1 MDTLYNLEQKS
12 TDKDEIEKVRSL
24 LAKNIDDFK
33 HLVLFNM
40 RLEEKSKSLNQE
52 IKSNTVPLR
61 ADINRLTDFDQK
73 TTESLEDWVAREF
86 AHQNVAK
93 KDPKQAAIERVRAN
107 STFEVPGETLEQWV
121 ARQGKLKSEPK
132 IKTTKTVIDF
142 VEEWL
147 MNEAKKDI
155 FADMDAK
162 FGGTEE
168 LSSDYIRDL
177 GATLIALADKID
189 RLKTKAEEL
198 K

>member
-61 ADINRLTDFDQK
+61 ADINRLTDFDQ
-73 TTESLEDWVAREF
+73 
-86 AHQNVAK
+86 
-93 KDPKQAAIERVRAN
+93 KQAAIERVRAN